1 MNGPTNRADTIAAIL
16 KGDSITAFNLA
27 LEDARVDPD
36 PNAGGVPLLTT
47 VEHIETALKAVA
59 EVVIPFQALETPKT
73 MDDMLNEE
81 AILSFE
87 SKDCR
92 RTVPNQQ
99 LRAILPKWS
108 RDVQIF
114 GFRTCRSLRMV
125 ASQQLEKD
133 NG

>member
-36 PNAGGVPLLTT
+36 PNAGGVPLLTP

-59 EVVIPFQALETPKT
+59 EVVIPFQALETQKQWMTCSMKKPFYF
-73 MDDMLNEE
+73 L
-81 AILSFE
+81 E
-87 SKDCR
+87 SNDCR
-92 RTVPNQQ
+92 HTVPNQQ
-99 LRAILPKWS
+99 LHTILPKWS
-108 RDVQIF
+108 RNVQIF